1 MKKSMLL
8 VVVSVV
14 AMFALAA
21 CGTTQVTNTVQQ
33 VRTLSA
39 AGNGFVYIVPDIA
52 YITVGVRVDADEVS
66 DALAANNVQANAI
79 ADALAGMG
87 VDKADIQTSNFN
99 VYPMQDWG
107 PDGQISRKYYVVE
120 NTVFITVRDLAK
132 LGNLLDT
139 VVSSGANT
147 INGISFDV
155 LDKSAAEAE
164 ARDKAIA
171 DAKLEAEAIAAAT
184 GVKLGAIQTVNVYTS
199 GVVYPVYESKGIGG
213 GSMAYDSG
221 APISAGQMK
230 VSVDANIVFE
240 INNK

>member
-8 VVVSVV
+8 VVISLV
-14 AMFALAA
+14 AVFVLAA

-33 VRTLSA
+33 VRTISA
-39 AGNGFVYIVPDIA
+39 AGSGYVYIVPDIA
-52 YITVGVRVDADEVS
+52 YINIGVRVDADEVS
-66 DALAANNVQANAI
+66 AALAANNVQANAI
-79 ADALAGMG
+79 AEALAGMG

-120 NTVFITVRDLAK
+120 NTVSVTVRDLAK
-132 LGNLLDT
+132 LGKLLDT

-155 LDKSAAEAE
+155 QDKTAAEAE

-171 DAKLEAEAIAAAT
+171 DAKLEAEAIAAAA
-184 GVKLGAIQTVNVYTS
+184 GIKLGDLQSVNVYTS
-199 GVVYPVYESKGIGG
+199 GVVYPVYETKGLGG
-213 GSMAYDSG
+213 GAG
-221 APISAGQMK
+221 AAGAAAPVSAGQLK
-230 VSVDANIVFE
+230 VSVDANLVYE
-240 INNK
+240 IKK

>member
-8 VVVSVV
+8 VVVSLV
-14 AMFALAA
+14 AMFVLAA
-21 CGTTQVTNTVQQ
+21 CGTTNVTNTVQQ
-33 VRTLSA
+33 VRTISA
-39 AGNGFVYIVPDIA
+39 QGNGFVYIVPDIA
-52 YITVGVRVDADEVS
+52 YINVGVRVDADEVS
-66 DALAANNVQANAI
+66 EALAANNVQANAI
-79 ADALAGMG
+79 ADALAALG

-120 NTVFITVRDLAK
+120 NTVFVTVRDLTK

-155 LDKSAAEAE
+155 QDKSAAEAE

-171 DAKLEAEAIAAAT
+171 DARLEAEAIAAASGIT
-184 GVKLGAIQTVNVYTS
+184 LGDIQTVNVYTS
-199 GVVYPVYESKGIGG
+199 GVVTPMYESKGIGG
-213 GSMAYDSG
+213 AMAYDAA
-221 APISAGQMK
+221 APISAGQLK
-230 VSVDANIVFE
+230 VSADANIVFE
-240 INNK
+240 IKK

>member
-8 VVVSVV
+8 VVVSLV
-14 AMFALAA
+14 AVFVLAA

-33 VRTLSA
+33 VRTISA
-39 AGNGFVYIVPDIA
+39 AGSGYVYIVPDIA
-52 YITVGVRVDADEVS
+52 YINIGVRVDADEVS
-66 DALAANNVQANAI
+66 AALAANNVQANAI
-79 ADALAGMG
+79 ADALTGMG

-120 NTVFITVRDLAK
+120 NTVSVTVRDLAK
-132 LGNLLDT
+132 LGKLLDT

-155 LDKSAAEAE
+155 QDKTAAEAE

-171 DAKLEAEAIAAAT
+171 DAKLEAEAIAAAA
-184 GVKLGAIQTVNVYTS
+184 GIKLGDLQSVNVYTS
-199 GVVYPVYESKGIGG
+199 GVVYPVYETKGLGG
-213 GSMAYDSG
+213 GGGASG
-221 APISAGQMK
+221 AAAPVSAGQLK
-230 VSVDANIVFE
+230 VSVDANLVYE
-240 INNK
+240 IKK